1 MTVTA
6 AGTGAGADAG
16 TGTTSLSE
24 ASPVTAGIR
33 VVRAPA
39 AGDGGHLTAATVCRI
54 DPAEQIFA
62 GHYPG
67 FPIFPGVCV
76 IECVRRSAL
85 ATAPGPIALTAVES
99 ARFRGPVLP
108 GDELSMELVWKPD
121 GPDDH
126 EGRHWRVTATART
139 GRGDAASIRL
149 RFRSGGRP

>member
-1 MTVTA
+1 MTVTRTVAGPA
-6 AGTGAGADAG
+6 ASAVATAPA
-16 TGTTSLSE
+16 E

-33 VVRAPA
+33 VVRPRA
-39 AGDGGHLTAATVCRI
+39 AVDGGHPTAATVCRI

-85 ATAPGPIALTAVES
+85 ATAPGPVTLTAVES

-108 GDELSMELVWKPD
+108 GDELSMDLVWKPD
-121 GPDDH
+121 GPDDQDA
-126 EGRHWRVTATART
+126 RYWRVTATART
-139 GRGDAASIRL
+139 ARGDAASIRL